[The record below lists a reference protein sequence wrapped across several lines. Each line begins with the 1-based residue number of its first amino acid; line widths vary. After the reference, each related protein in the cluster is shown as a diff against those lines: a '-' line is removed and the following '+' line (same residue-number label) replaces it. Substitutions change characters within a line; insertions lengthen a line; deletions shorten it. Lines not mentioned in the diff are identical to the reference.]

1 MLAKKNR
8 KNPTVGEKEFWKLLS
23 YKKLGYKFTKQKP
36 SGRFILDFYCSDLL
50 LDIEIDGDSHNKKQ
64 NYDQGRDLYLEQRAI
79 KTIRFR
85 NEDVLNN
92 IEKVRKELINVIN
105 LRKQMF

>member
-36 SGRFILDFYCSDLL
+36 IGRFILDFYCSELL